1 LAQAPSYVESLGID
15 GTLARELIDLVTA
28 QPGMNTTAIK
38 KAIGG
43 NAYRIGD
50 ELARLEVDGKSATP
64 SVQGTRSSGT

>member
-1 LAQAPSYVESLGID
+1 M
-15 GTLARELIDLVTA
+15 TLARELIDLVTA

-50 ELARLEVDGKSATP
+50 ELARLEVDGKVRHTIGSRNAKLWHLA
-64 SVQGTRSSGT
+64 